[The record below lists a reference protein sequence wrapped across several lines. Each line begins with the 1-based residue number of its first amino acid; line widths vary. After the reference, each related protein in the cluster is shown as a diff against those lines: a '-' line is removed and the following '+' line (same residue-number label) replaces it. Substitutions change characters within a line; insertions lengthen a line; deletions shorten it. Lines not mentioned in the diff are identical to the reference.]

1 MKIFS
6 FMARTIQFVAMD
18 EMKIL
23 IEYVIAVVSAY
34 FLMKIEIVKIGKDII
49 TLQAR
54 VQKLEEKTEEHE
66 KAVRNDL
73 QEIKEM
79 IHNLQIKLISQD
91 RRS

>member
-1 MKIFS
+1 MN
-6 FMARTIQFVAMD
+6 

-34 FLMKIEIVKIGKDII
+34 FLMRIEIVKTGKDII

-66 KAVRNDL
+66 KAVRDDL

>member
-1 MKIFS
+1 
-6 FMARTIQFVAMD
+6 MARTIQFVAMD

-91 RRS
+91 RKS

>member
-1 MKIFS
+1 
-6 FMARTIQFVAMD
+6 MARTIQFVAMD

>member
-1 MKIFS
+1 
-6 FMARTIQFVAMD
+6 MD